1 MGLDLLLGQLCTT
14 DTVVRG
20 RQFELVVRFW
30 LRADPSYGPTVAKM
44 WRWED
49 WPGAGG
55 QRDTG
60 VDLVVQT
67 TDGQLWAVQCKG
79 HAVTTPVTKAHLD
92 SFLARS
98 DDRRFSRRLLV
109 ASTDL
114 LSGNARDEVDR
125 ERDIPLTVVGLAELQ
140 AAKVTWPARIDDLL
154 VADPQGSLRAARR
167 ELRQHQKQ
175 AVADVVAELDRQ
187 KAAGVKDART
197 TLVMACGSGKTLTC
211 HGVHEEI
218 DARRTLVLAPS
229 LSLLA
234 QLVREWAAQSAEAGG
249 LRIAVVCSD
258 ATVAGDD
265 LPKVSSSELP
275 VPVTTDPDTLRTFL
289 TDHVRDELPVVVFS
303 TYQSSPVVAAAQK
316 AADVAGTPVPFDLVV
331 ADEAHYLAGR
341 PAEAFATVLH
351 DDRVH
356 AVRRVFATAT
366 PRVVSANV
374 KARAADLDDRVV
386 CMDDPALFGP
396 VAHRLTFGRAI
407 ELGLLADY
415 QVLVLGVEQTD
426 DGAAAAVAERHLVQV
441 GDDTTDAA
449 SFAAL
454 TALGT
459 AWREHNVRTAIS
471 FHSRVERARQFAQ
484 LVTATAGQPLLQLPA
499 SVQASHV
506 SGAMPT
512 GKRAHLLRE
521 LTAGSEDDRLRLL
534 ANARCLTAGVDV
546 PSLDAVVFVD
556 PRRSATDVVQAVGRA
571 LRVADE
577 KERGLIILPV
587 VLRPRQDPDEA
598 LSTSAFDTVW
608 QVLGALREHD
618 ETLAEELDSL
628 RTALGAGR
636 GVPRGA
642 LGKIVIDMPIWR
654 GEDLAARLRAR
665 IIERTTSGFFHGL
678 GKLRAFVAEKGHA
691 RVPTS
696 WVTDDGFPLG
706 TWAGNRRSQ
715 YRRGGELSADRVAL
729 LEALPGWVWHAH
741 EDGFV
746 EGLEKLRAYATEH
759 GNTRVA
765 KSWVTDDGF
774 PLGTWAG
781 SRRSDHRRGQLSPD
795 RIAQLEALPGWVW
808 DTKEDGFA
816 EGLEKLRAY
825 ATEHRHARVPAKFT
839 TADGFQLGTWV
850 SNRRRRR
857 GQLSPDQVA
866 QLEALPGWVWDTKED
881 GFAEGLEKLRAY
893 ADEHGHAR
901 VPKTFVTDDGFPLGG
916 WVSKRRSFH
925 RDGKLSADREEQL
938 EAVPGWVW
946 DKYEADFAE
955 GLEKLRAYA
964 DEHRHARVP
973 AVFVTDDGFPLGGWV
988 RKRRNFHRDGKL
1000 SADRE
1005 EQLEAVPGWVW
1016 DAREAS
1022 FAEGLEKLRA
1032 YADEH
1037 RHARVPAV
1045 FVTDDGFP
1053 LGGWVRE
1060 RRGQRGRL
1068 SADRVAQLEKVPG
1081 WVWDARR

>member
-1 MGLDLLLGQLCTT
+1 MLVNATGTPGQTMGLDLLLGQLCTT

-30 LRADPSYGPTVAKM
+30 LRADPSYGPTVAKV

-60 VDLVVQT
+60 IDLVVET

-79 HAVTTPVTKAHLD
+79 YAATTTVTKAHLD
-92 SFLARS
+92 TFLARS

-114 LSGNARDEVDR
+114 LSEHARAEVDR

-140 AAKVTWPARIDDLL
+140 AAKVTWPGRIDDLL
-154 VADPQGSLRAARR
+154 GADPRRSLHAARR
-167 ELRQHQKQ
+167 ELRHHQKE

-211 HGVHEEI
+211 HGVHEKI
-218 DARRTLVLAPS
+218 GARRTLVLAPS

-303 TYQSSPVVAAAQK
+303 TYHSSPEVAAAQK
-316 AADVAGTPVPFDLVV
+316 AADAAGTPVPFDLVV

-356 AVRRVFATAT
+356 AVRRVFTTAT
-366 PRVVSANV
+366 PRVVAANV

-426 DGAAAAVAERHLVQV
+426 DGAAEAVAERHLVQV
-441 GDDTTDAA
+441 GDHTTDAA

-471 FHSRVERARQFAQ
+471 FHSRVERARQFAE
-484 LVTATAGQPLLQLPA
+484 LVTATVGQPLLQFPA

-506 SGAMPT
+506 SGAMPA
-512 GKRAHLLRE
+512 GKRAHLLRQ
-521 LTAGSEDDRLRLL
+521 LTAGSKNDRLRLL

-571 LRVADE
+571 LRVADG
-577 KERGLIILPV
+577 KQRGLIILPV
-587 VLRPRQDPDEA
+587 VLRPRQEPDEA

-628 RTALGAGR
+628 RTALGAGG

-642 LGKIVIDMPIWR
+642 LGKIVIDMAVWR

-665 IIERTTSGFFHGL
+665 IIERTTSGFFYGL
-678 GKLRAFVAEKGHA
+678 G
-691 RVPTS
+691 
-696 WVTDDGFPLG
+696 
-706 TWAGNRRSQ
+706 
-715 YRRGGELSADRVAL
+715 
-729 LEALPGWVWHAH
+729 
-741 EDGFV
+741 
-746 EGLEKLRAYATEH
+746 
-759 GNTRVA
+759 
-765 KSWVTDDGF
+765 
-774 PLGTWAG
+774 
-781 SRRSDHRRGQLSPD
+781 
-795 RIAQLEALPGWVW
+795 
-808 DTKEDGFA
+808 
-816 EGLEKLRAY
+816 
-825 ATEHRHARVPAKFT
+825 
-839 TADGFQLGTWV
+839 
-850 SNRRRRR
+850 
-857 GQLSPDQVA
+857 
-866 QLEALPGWVWDTKED
+866 
-881 GFAEGLEKLRAY
+881 KLRAY
-893 ADEHGHAR
+893 ADEHGHTR
-901 VPKTFVTDDGFPLGG
+901 VPQTFV
-916 WVSKRRSFH
+916 
-925 RDGKLSADREEQL
+925 
-938 EAVPGWVW
+938 
-946 DKYEADFAE
+946 
-955 GLEKLRAYA
+955 
-964 DEHRHARVP
+964 
-973 AVFVTDDGFPLGGWV
+973 
-988 RKRRNFHRDGKL
+988 
-1000 SADRE
+1000 
-1005 EQLEAVPGWVW
+1005 
-1016 DAREAS
+1016 
-1022 FAEGLEKLRA
+1022 
-1032 YADEH
+1032 
-1037 RHARVPAV
+1037 
-1045 FVTDDGFP
+1045 
-1053 LGGWVRE
+1053 
-1060 RRGQRGRL
+1060 
-1068 SADRVAQLEKVPG
+1068 
-1081 WVWDARR
+1081 